1 MGLATS
7 WGKKSLR
14 CILPLEGGG
23 GDMKVFSCHLTKIST
38 PILLVTSLKYYQTA
52 FSYQAELPGVK
63 S

>member
-1 MGLATS
+1 MGEEKFEVHSSA
-7 WGKKSLR
+7 G
-14 CILPLEGGG
+14 GGG